1 VNADRLISRLAPV
14 SDDEAAALVSERAA
28 WELADQIVR
37 TDPGQE
43 LRRGALT
50 SDSILQTGRLRQPAD
65 PILQTGPGRRRRVRW
80 PALTVVAAVAAA
92 AVVAVAVLAQHP
104 AGLVH
109 PPRPKSSAS
118 AATVATPAQL
128 AAQATLLASRH
139 NGPGPSQWVYAEVLS
154 TRSRSAPGGL
164 MAQIPGTRQTSQ
176 TWTKAGGQASAV
188 IQHGRVIVSSI
199 LGSPVGWPQLSYRYL
214 HSLPVNPT
222 RLLRLIRHN
231 LRTLPSPFTTGAGD
245 PQVFTAVAALIEN
258 NPELPPRLSA
268 ALYGVLAELPSV
280 RLGHATDLAGQ
291 RMLSLYQTQDG
302 YLRQQIFINPVTY
315 AYAGQLATAIHAYA
329 GRVRRGEI
337 LADQAILSTQ
347 IVNGPG
353 QR

>member
-1 VNADRLISRLAPV
+1 
-14 SDDEAAALVSERAA
+14 
-28 WELADQIVR
+28 
-37 TDPGQE
+37 
-43 LRRGALT
+43 
-50 SDSILQTGRLRQPAD
+50 
-65 PILQTGPGRRRRVRW
+65 
-80 PALTVVAAVAAA
+80 
-92 AVVAVAVLAQHP
+92 VAVAVLGQHP

-109 PPRPKSSAS
+109 PPRPQSSAS

-139 NGPGPSQWVYAEVLS
+139 AGPGPSQWVYAEVLS

-176 TWTKAGGQASAV
+176 TWTEAGGQASAV
-188 IQHGRVIVSSI
+188 LQRGRVIVSSI
-199 LGSPVGWPQLSYRYL
+199 LGSPAGWPRLTYRYL
-214 HSLPVNPT
+214 HSLPANPT

-231 LRTLPSPFTTGAGD
+231 LRTLPSPFTTGTGG
-245 PQVFTAVAALIEN
+245 PQVFAAVAGLIEN

-315 AYAGQLATAIHAYA
+315 AYAGQLVTALRAHA

-347 IVNGPG
+347 IVNRPG
-353 QR
+353 QRER